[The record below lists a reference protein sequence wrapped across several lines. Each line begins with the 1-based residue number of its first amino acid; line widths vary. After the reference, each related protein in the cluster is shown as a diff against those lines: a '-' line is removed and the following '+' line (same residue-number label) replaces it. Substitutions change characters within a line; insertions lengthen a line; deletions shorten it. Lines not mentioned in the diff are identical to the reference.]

1 MKKILI
7 FVISLILIPTMTY
20 ALTEEEAIQEV
31 NTFKEK
37 YLSVDKDGS
46 YYLEVN
52 YIDPDIMIEHIADF
66 CPISEDYEDY
76 VSNFE
81 DNLKYHQEHG
91 ETLQSKEEWQ
101 NEQIGY
107 CKDEYYYYL
116 FEAYI
121 EKMGLYSDD
130 IYFYLKEKN
139 TASLSGLFTE
149 NGRHYTDSIDV
160 KIIYNTD
167 YDEKEMDK
175 AFSKINLF
183 KNNYTVDSL
192 SYFNMAYHTEYE
204 YPEDLLHYNQEIKKV
219 LEAFDLNEIQIE
231 LAEHGEAVDGAE
243 ANYFITYFKNGIIYA
258 SKRITIT
265 ARKRLYVDKDEP
277 GNIKEKIKKRLK
289 EYFNNKVEITDLVL
303 EEDEENHDI
312 MANMKLNGKNI
323 YFVVLEV
330 SKEELD
336 DVIIESVDK
345 NSGINVKTS
354 SYDVPLDA
362 KVTGQD
368 VKDKKYVKDALN
380 KNNLKVDIAFNITL
394 SAYSNDTIINKIDR
408 GIEVYIPVSDDYVV
422 GSKHKVYYIKD
433 DASIGE
439 TLEGEIVYLNNKKYL
454 KFFTYHFST
463 YALAN
468 EIELNENS
476 SNNNSMPNNQSN
488 NTQTNQN
495 EITPNTLDNINM
507 FITLSLISLTS
518 IFLLIKI
525 IISKQEKITD

>member
-7 FVISLILIPTMTY
+7 FLISLILVPTMTY
-20 ALTEEEAIQEV
+20 ALTEEEAIQAV

-46 YYLEVN
+46 YYLKVN
-52 YIDPDIMIEHIADF
+52 YIDPDIMIEHFDDF
-66 CPISEDYEDY
+66 CPIISEDYEDY
-76 VSNFE
+76 VANF
-81 DNLKYHQEHG
+81 NLNIEYHQEHG

-107 CKDEYYYYL
+107 CKDNYYHSMFDAYL
-116 FEAYI
+116 N
-121 EKMGLYSDD
+121 KKGLYNDD
-130 IYFYLKEKN
+130 ISFYLKEKN
-139 TASLSGLFTE
+139 TASLSGDITE
-149 NGRHYTDSIDV
+149 TEGKYQTDSIDV

-167 YDEKEMDK
+167 YDEKEIDK

-183 KNNYTVDSL
+183 KNDYKIDSL
-192 SYFNMAYHTEYE
+192 SYFNLIYHTDYE
-204 YPEDLLHYNQEIKKV
+204 CPKDLLYYNQEIKKV
-219 LEAFDLNEIQIE
+219 LETFDLDEIQI
-231 LAEHGEAVDGAE
+231 VDAGYGSALGVEGAM
-243 ANYFITYFKNGIIYA
+243 YFITYSKNGIVYA
-258 SKRITIT
+258 AKHISIDAIKL
-265 ARKRLYVDKDEP
+265 LYVDKDEP
-277 GNIKEKIKKRLK
+277 GNIKEKVKKRLK
-289 EYFNNKVEITDLVL
+289 EYFNNKVQISNIVVEKDPDYNEYFVTM
-303 EEDEENHDI
+303 NF
-312 MANMKLNGKNI
+312 NGKNI
-323 YFVVLEV
+323 EIGVLEV

-345 NSGINVKTS
+345 NSGVNVKTS

-368 VKDKKYVKDALN
+368 VKNKKYVKDAFN

-408 GIEVYIPVSDDYVV
+408 GIEVYVPVSDDYIV

-463 YALAN
+463 YALAQTV
-468 EIELNENS
+468 NS
-476 SNNNSMPNNQSN
+476 TNDNTNGNLVSNNN
-488 NTQTNQN
+488 QN
-495 EITPNTLDNINM
+495 EKNPNTIDNIETYIILS
-507 FITLSLISLTS
+507 FISLISS
-518 IFLLIKI
+518 LLLVKVILG
-525 IISKQEKITD
+525 KQTKYNY